1 MQNVTSWKQHCRSLA
16 PHSLVALF
24 ILFITTASKV
34 EGQIYRIQNKL
45 LDETQFS
52 NPKSF
57 DYNFE
62 DDFKKLADRNDVYDE
77 LVPYLPT
84 FILHKNGKNA
94 GRTSVP
100 IITRRIP
107 GWSTPPP
114 KQKYIEPY
122 KPFSAKSSGGFQRS
136 RLQMPT
142 TLIVRPVSQRL
153 TTRRGTTW
161 TTTTRTTTTTI
172 RSRAFLQQQQHE
184 QRQRQ
189 QQRQLNIGLDGFT
202 RRLSRPHSP
211 LDGAVIGSKLVK
223 QFNSKRNINSN
234 TVIRSIQSHVL
245 AKPLVIH
252 TGSGPYLGPTFN
264 CKVLTPKNDGRP
276 SPVTDKTCVLEQ
288 PGISADGR
296 CRCTYVVS
304 DRDSNGCAL
313 GFLFTC
319 LPK

>member
-1 MQNVTSWKQHCRSLA
+1 MAQIRKMRNVTSRKQHCKSLA

-24 ILFITTASKV
+24 ILSITTASKT

-84 FILHKNGKNA
+84 FILHKNGKDA

-122 KPFSAKSSGGFQRS
+122 KPFSAKSSGGSQPS
-136 RLQMPT
+136 RLQRPT
-142 TLIVRPVSQRL
+142 TLIVRPVSQSQRL

-172 RSRAFLQQQQHE
+172 RSRTFLQQQRKQHE

-189 QQRQLNIGLDGFT
+189 LNIG
-202 RRLSRPHSP
+202 
-211 LDGAVIGSKLVK
+211 
-223 QFNSKRNINSN
+223 
-234 TVIRSIQSHVL
+234 
-245 AKPLVIH
+245 
-252 TGSGPYLGPTFN
+252 
-264 CKVLTPKNDGRP
+264 
-276 SPVTDKTCVLEQ
+276 
-288 PGISADGR
+288 
-296 CRCTYVVS
+296 
-304 DRDSNGCAL
+304 
-313 GFLFTC
+313 
-319 LPK
+319 